1 MEQAISKG
9 ALAGQQIGSKVQS
22 DLNIAIGMLCPT
34 GMQGPT
40 AVRESLLPLP
50 HCASSRLPV
59 PWRSVRLLECAIGLS
74 LAVPQGGFDLY
85 FFLN

>member
-9 ALAGQQIGSKVQS
+9 ALAGQQTGSKVQS
-22 DLNIAIGMLCPT
+22 DFNIAAGMLCPT
-34 GMQGPT
+34 
-40 AVRESLLPLP
+40 AVQESLLPLP
-50 HCASSRLPV
+50 RCASSRFPV
-59 PWRSVRLLECAIGLS
+59 PWRSVRLLGCVVGLS